1 MSTLTWPDGTPV
13 TQAEWDD
20 MKRRDAAE
28 DAAYVLEHGR
38 FNVWRDR
45 KINLAGSRVEQFG
58 DWLVKLG
65 CRIAGNRPM
74 GRNEAHSQGRAGGL
88 SDSLR
93 LLFQSTGRM
102 GGLLTAILREAN
114 LTTEELAAK
123 TETRVRAG
131 IAVGRVRELQDDAMA
146 TPEEVWTIKSALF
159 TAVEQEEDRRTAEFY
174 ASQERE
180 RAAAKVRQA
189 AAA

>member
-1 MSTLTWPDGTPV
+1 MSALTWPNGTPV
-13 TQAEWDD
+13 TQAEWDE
-20 MKRRDAAE
+20 MKRKDAAE

-38 FNVWRDR
+38 FNVWRDL
-45 KINLAGSRVEQFG
+45 KINVAGSRVEQFG

-65 CRIAGNRPM
+65 CRIQGNGPM
-74 GRNEAHSQGRAGGL
+74 GLDSAHNMGSAGGL

-102 GGLLTAILREAN
+102 GGLLTAILRESN

-123 TETRVRAG
+123 TK
-131 IAVGRVRELQDDAMA
+131 IAVGRVRELQDDAVA
-146 TPEEVWTIKSALF
+146 TPEEVWAIKSALF
-159 TAVEQEEDRRTAEFY
+159 TALWHEEDRQTAEFY
-174 ASQERE
+174 QRQQQE